1 MVPGLASPQAPG
13 TFWGPVGRR
22 GRDGPMIVA
31 MPNAP
36 TEFRHDA
43 PRAPDPG
50 SRTMATVAWVTL
62 IVLVL
67 GTVVVNQSE
76 LFAPARPPEK
86 VSEIV
91 APGSDEF
98 TLVAKAMVKVAY
110 VPGVGTAESRVGY
123 MGNVR
128 DAAKEPVDQLRAAM
142 VAWDLAGEKEAK
154 RLLDKLQKQEQKA
167 EEPSG
172 VLLAE
177 IDLVRRMV
185 AEGLPA
191 LSEEEMAGLR
201 ARHGWF
207 AELAMTRGLK
217 ETDPA
222 RAALL
227 RGGVTIVATLLCGM
241 AVAGVVFI
249 TGSVLCVLAIVGLS
263 KGRFR
268 PAFVPPAPGGSV
280 FVETVAVFVMLFLVV
295 MKLGFTAVVASMS
308 EPPEW
313 IDAAG
318 LMAQWALVV
327 VPLWPLLRR
336 VSFADLRAKIGWHS
350 GQGVMRE
357 IGAGMYAYL
366 AGLPLLAGAM
376 AVSVVLMLVYQ
387 LIMSA
392 VFERPDAGPPPNRVA
407 EMISSVSGWK
417 LVLLFSLATVWAP
430 LVEESLF
437 RGALYRALRTG
448 MGVVWAA
455 LISSVA
461 FGVMHGYAFF
471 LLMPVITLGFIF
483 ALTREWRGSLIG
495 PMVAHGLHNASV
507 LTLAIIVFRAIQQ

>member
-1 MVPGLASPQAPG
+1 
-13 TFWGPVGRR
+13 
-22 GRDGPMIVA
+22 MIVA
-31 MPNAP
+31 MSNAP
-36 TEFRHDA
+36 TEYR
-43 PRAPDPG
+43 REVSRTPDPG
-50 SRTMATVAWVTL
+50 SRTMAVVAWVVL

-67 GTVVVNQSE
+67 GTVLVNQSE
-76 LFAPARPPEK
+76 LFAPAPPAET
-86 VSEIV
+86 VREIV

-110 VPGVGTAESRVGY
+110 VPGVGSAETRTAY
-123 MGNVR
+123 LGNVR
-128 DAAKEPVDQLRAAM
+128 DAAKKPVDQLRAAI

-154 RLLDKLQKQEQKA
+154 RLLDKLQKQEAKVD
-167 EEPSG
+167 EPSD

-177 IDLVRRMV
+177 IELVRRMV
-185 AEGLPA
+185 TEGTAA
-191 LSEEEMAGLR
+191 LSEEEKVGLG

-207 AELAMTRGLK
+207 ADLAMTRGLK
-217 ETDPA
+217 ESDPA
-222 RAALL
+222 RAAVL
-227 RGGVTIVATLLCGM
+227 RGGGAIVVTVLAGM
-241 AVAGVVFI
+241 ALAGIAFV
-249 TGSVLCVLAIVGLS
+249 TGCVICVLAIVGLS
-263 KGRFR
+263 HRRFR

-295 MKLGFTAVVASMS
+295 MKIGFTAVVAAMP

-318 LMAQWALVV
+318 LLAQWALVV

-336 VSFADLRAKIGWHS
+336 VSFADLRARIGWHS
-350 GQGVMRE
+350 GKGVMQE
-357 IGAGMYAYL
+357 VGAGMYAYL
-366 AGLPLLAGAM
+366 AGLPLLVFSM

-387 LIMSA
+387 LIMSGL
-392 VFERPDAGPPPNRVA
+392 FNRPEAGPPPNRVA

-455 LISSVA
+455 LFSAVA

-507 LTLAIIVFRAIQQ
+507 LTLAIIVFRAIEQ

>member
-1 MVPGLASPQAPG
+1 
-13 TFWGPVGRR
+13 
-22 GRDGPMIVA
+22 MIVA

-36 TEFRHDA
+36 TDDRREEQRSSA
-43 PRAPDPG
+43 DPG
-50 SRTMATVAWVTL
+50 SRTMAIIAWVVL

-76 LFAPARPPEK
+76 LFAPAPAAEK
-86 VSEIV
+86 VSEIS

-110 VPGVGTAESRVGY
+110 VPGIGSTETRTAY
-123 MGNVR
+123 LGNVR
-128 DAAKEPVDQLRAAM
+128 DAAKEPLEQLRAAI
-142 VAWDLAGEKEAK
+142 VAWDLAGEKEAR

-167 EEPSG
+167 EEPSE

-177 IDLVRRMV
+177 IELVRRMV
-185 AEGLPA
+185 TEGPSS
-191 LSEEEMAGLR
+191 LSEEERAGLK

-207 AELAMTRGLK
+207 AELAMTHGLK
-217 ETDPA
+217 ESDPA

-227 RGGVTIVATLLCGM
+227 RGGVTIVTTVLAGM
-241 AVAGVVFI
+241 AVAGVVFVAGCVI
-249 TGSVLCVLAIVGLS
+249 CVLAILGLS

-268 PAFVPPAPGGSV
+268 PVFVPPAAGGSV

-295 MKLGFTAVVASMS
+295 MKIGFTAVVASMP

-318 LMAQWALVV
+318 LLAQWALVV

-336 VSFADLRAKIGWHS
+336 VSFADLRARIGWHS
-350 GQGVMRE
+350 GQGVMQE

-366 AGLPLLAGAM
+366 AGLPLLVFSM

-387 LIMSA
+387 LVMSA
-392 VFERPDAGPPPNRVA
+392 VFNRPEAGPPPNRVA

-417 LVLLFSLATVWAP
+417 LVLLFSLATIWAP

-448 MGVVWAA
+448 TGVVWAA
-455 LISSVA
+455 LISAVV